1 MRKLIF
7 GTAFLAVFIVL
18 VQAGGAQQA
27 SPVEVQLLTRI
38 SQQPGEMTNY
48 LELAK
53 YYRAQRRFDEAEQ
66 LLLRALDLLRDER
79 RTVGV
84 QTPSAIIPTRPSV
97 TAGPPQTGAAGY
109 PAPEAPVRVGGEIRE
124 PKKIKDVKPVY
135 PAVAQANGVAGIV
148 ILEAII
154 DRDGYVRDAK
164 VLRSV
169 PMLDDAA
176 VDAVRQWQF
185 TPTLL
190 NGMPV
195 EVIMTLTVNFSLR

>member
-7 GTAFLAVFIVL
+7 GAAFLAVFIVL
-18 VQAGGAQQA
+18 VQAGRAQQA

-79 RTVGV
+79 RTGGV
-84 QTPSAIIPTRPSV
+84 QNPSAIIPTRPSV
-97 TAGPPQTGAAGY
+97 AAGPPQTGAAGY
-109 PAPEAPVRVGGEIRE
+109 PPDAPLRVGGEIRE

-135 PAVAQANGVAGIV
+135 PAVAQANGVTGIV
-148 ILEAII
+148 IIEAII

-176 VDAVRQWQF
+176 VEAVRQWRF
-185 TPTLL
+185 TPTFL

-195 EVIMTLTVNFSLR
+195 EVIMTTTVNFSLR